1 MSRQK
6 NKTMKVKVTD
16 IVYDTDGIVST
27 EMNLPSEMIL
37 IVDSRLDVESEIA
50 NAISDKTGWCVEGYN
65 YEIL

>member
-1 MSRQK
+1 
-6 NKTMKVKVTD
+6 MKVKVTD
-16 IVYDTDGIVST
+16 IVYDTGGIVST
-27 EMNLPSEMIL
+27 EMNLPGEMIL